1 MNDWVFDLQRFT
13 EGDAAAG
20 AAADTPQTSAG
31 QSVQE
36 GASASARTPPA
47 VEVHTEEG
55 ASDTPPA
62 GGFAIQVDPVTG
74 ARALVQLMEEKN
86 EGTPEA
92 DEASQKTQ
100 EPPAT
105 PAPYT
110 ANELLAAMTTGMVD
124 ESRIPAELRAQYV
137 AIRQQQQ
144 IAALTAQQQVM
155 QAMPQQKEQQKE
167 QTQQEADV
175 YRRIQEAAEAKAM
188 QDLGITRE
196 QLEEMS
202 YSDDPAEQKRAVD
215 YRVAVQ
221 MNINAITRE
230 IDTYQTELMRQQAET
245 QAFFAAF
252 TPKIQQVQ
260 AEEPNFNQIDLMM
273 ETYYQELPY
282 NDAIQVAEVLQR
294 FKEGRCM
301 CADIPVLEDYY
312 SKTRAAF
319 YARKTGLS
327 QAPQSVPKAA
337 PPVVEGAGKVAPGT
351 SADVDWESMRTMDAR
366 QRNEFLQAYFH

>member
-1 MNDWVFDLQRFT
+1 MNDWVFDLQRFA

-20 AAADTPQTSAG
+20 AAADTPQAPAG

-36 GASASARTPPA
+36 GSATGAGTPPA

-55 ASDTPPA
+55 ASDTQPA

-92 DEASQKTQ
+92 DEASQQTQ
-100 EPPAT
+100 ESPTA

-144 IAALTAQQQVM
+144 IAALTAQQQIM

-230 IDTYQTELMRQQAET
+230 IDTYQTELMRQQVET

-294 FKEGRCM
+294 FKEGR
-301 CADIPVLEDYY
+301 
-312 SKTRAAF
+312 
-319 YARKTGLS
+319 
-327 QAPQSVPKAA
+327 
-337 PPVVEGAGKVAPGT
+337 
-351 SADVDWESMRTMDAR
+351 
-366 QRNEFLQAYFH
+366 